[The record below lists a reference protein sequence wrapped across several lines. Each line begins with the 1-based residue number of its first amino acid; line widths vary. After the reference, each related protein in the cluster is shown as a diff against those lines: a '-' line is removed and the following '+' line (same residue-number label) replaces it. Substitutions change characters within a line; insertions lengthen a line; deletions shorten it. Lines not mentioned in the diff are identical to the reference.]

1 MAIHAVSLIAICFL
15 TTSAAYQPCGVGQC
29 KVAPV
34 RGDLAVTFQQLASEK
49 DVRLVYFNLEFGNDN
64 FHPLESNERFLAKRW
79 IWAKTIREPMLH
91 MTNNEYDVYSLGLLT
106 RQKRYISVRLKEPP
120 TGCLAHLNTSCQDNV
135 VGEMLLGNVT
145 ALSYG
150 NHLPQDNCVCT
161 MRKQHS
167 SGEEGK
173 PLCCS
178 VQKIIERNDTIVRC
192 GIALENDWFVKPF
205 TDIFLLLFIILFL
218 YSPAIPLLIPDWFF
232 NLKDEYEKEKKL
244 EQQLRHNRVSP
255 NERDIEMTEIGQTS
269 RQTTQ
274 IENDTDG
281 EDSDS
286 STETDTEFGENSS
299 AHHEDQELSKF
310 EIPVDDDSPITVCD
324 LLRDYIEKHPLI
336 HMNFNLKLFLLLFVV
351 YPFFAHLKLAV
362 ILFYNLE
369 HHQEVYRKLKNCKGV
384 RRQLFSVC
392 WGKGFKWEAVLWHWN
407 ITVATAVLVLVVCA
421 FIKPKDLLY
430 RKGTA
435 MIRCPFNCKSASLG
449 QEIVQHLKEQ
459 RKLVY
464 SVFLCLVEEYMDSLT
479 ACLKKLTLRGRTRE
493 SRRRRALRSL
503 CVFLSVFP
511 GLIIGV
517 AIGAYFILIILL
529 ALLSIIAVCSPYITF
544 LLFMIRKLKETEIAL
559 KKTCYK
565 QIGFYSIRLTSFAI
579 LGITFTIVSGMMY
592 ITVLISLPFMIQII
606 LFTIM
611 GLVLNYEFATP
622 YVVFFLV
629 VAGNIYLCYSNLQS
643 RYKEIKCMISKHW
656 EEETRDLQCITGS
669 DNSTIPK
676 ELFWRVTDYPSEI
689 LPWTNE
695 VCCMLRDMALI
706 VLFLCSSFLAIST
719 FKKLEDISAL
729 VSTFFVFISGVIP
742 TLVSKRFTTKEK
754 FSGWGKIKIDNK
766 VKEAVH
772 KYVTYLSRRSGIT
785 NRPSLEMTC

>member
-15 TTSAAYQPCGVGQC
+15 ATSAAYQPCGVGQC

-49 DVRLVYFNLEFGNDN
+49 DVRLVYFNLEFGNDS

-106 RQKRYISVRLKEPP
+106 RQKRYMSVRLKEQP

-145 ALSYG
+145 AISYG

-161 MRKQHS
+161 MRRQHS

-173 PLCCS
+173 PLCCR
-178 VQKIIERNDTIVRC
+178 VQKIIERNDTIVGC

-205 TDIFLLLFIILFL
+205 TGIFVLLLIILFL

-255 NERDIEMTEIGQTS
+255 NEQDIEMTEIGQTS

-299 AHHEDQELSKF
+299 AHHKDQELSKF

-324 LLRDYIEKHPLI
+324 LLRDYIEDHPLI

-421 FIKPKDLLY
+421 FIRPKDLLY
-430 RKGTA
+430 RKGSA
-435 MIRCPFNCKSASLG
+435 MICCPFNCKSASLG
-449 QEIVQHLKEQ
+449 QEIVQHLEEQ
-459 RKLVY
+459 RQLVY
-464 SVFLCLVEEYMDSLT
+464 SVFLTLVEQYMDLLT

-517 AIGAYFILIILL
+517 AIGAYFILILLL
-529 ALLSIIAVCSPYITF
+529 ALLSIMAVCSPYITF

-565 QIGFYSIRLTSFAI
+565 HIGFYSIRLTSFAI
-579 LGITFTIVSGMMY
+579 LGITFTIVSSMMY

-656 EEETRDLQCITGS
+656 EEETRDLQCITCS

-676 ELFWRVTDYPSEI
+676 ELFWRITDYPTEI

-706 VLFLCSSFLAIST
+706 VLFLCLSFLAIST

-742 TLVSKRFTTKEK
+742 TLTFKRFTTKEK
-754 FSGWGKIKIDNK
+754 FTGWSKIKIDNK
-766 VKEAVH
+766 IKEAVH
-772 KYVTYLSRRSGIT
+772 KYVTYLSRSSGIT